1 VNEVLRIAMVSAE
14 RVPLAKVG
22 GLGDVAGALADVLAE
37 RGHEVSCFLPDYATL
52 TLPEGARRERVLE
65 PFPVPHGR
73 GEEPAALDR
82 VTLRG
87 TKAAVYLVD
96 HRGPQAFFR
105 RDGIYTDPATAL
117 EYADNPARFLF
128 FSRAVCEAL
137 KRLGRRQ
144 DVIHLNDNQTA
155 FVAAFLRE
163 AYAADPFFQR
173 TATLF
178 AIHNLGYQGLYPPEV
193 LEIARLSR
201 DRFHPGS
208 PFEFYGKVN
217 FLKVGLEYADFLS
230 TVSPGYAREIQSDPE
245 IGAGLQGVL
254 AHRAADLAGILNGID
269 YRVWNPGQDPRIAA
283 RYTAR
288 DLTGKQV
295 CRAALAREAGWP
307 ADSDWA
313 IVGMISRLADQKGFD
328 LVEAALP
335 ELLRQELRLFVLGA
349 GQKRYEELFR
359 ALAREHPDRVC
370 ARVGFDDDLAHRVEA
385 GADLF
390 LMPSRYE
397 PCGLNQMMSQRY
409 GTIPVVR
416 ATGGLADTVRDFDPA
431 TRHGTGFVF
440 ADYDAGAM
448 TAAVKRAL
456 AIYRQPR
463 VWHRLVENAMKQ
475 DFSWEAAAGRYEEIY
490 REARSRVEAR
500 RFREWAQ
507 GVARA

>member
-1 VNEVLRIAMVSAE
+1 VNEALRIAMVSAE

-22 GLGDVAGALADVLAE
+22 GLGDVAGALSDVLAA
-37 RGHEVSCFLPDYATL
+37 RGHEVSCFLPHYAAIR
-52 TLPEGARRERVLE
+52 LPEGARRERALE

-73 GEEPAALDR
+73 GEEVAAVER
-82 VTLRG
+82 VTLPG
-87 TKAAVYLVD
+87 SKVAVYLVD
-96 HRGPQAFFR
+96 HRGDLAFFQ
-105 RDGIYTDPATAL
+105 RDGIYTDPATGL

-128 FSRAVCEAL
+128 FCRAVCEAL

-163 AYAADPFFQR
+163 VYAADPFFQR

-178 AIHNLGYQGLYPPEV
+178 AIHNLSYQGLYPPEA

-201 DRFHPGS
+201 DRFHAGS

-217 FLKVGLEYADFLS
+217 LLKVGLEYADFLS
-230 TVSPGYAREIQSDPE
+230 TVSPSYAREIQVDPE

-254 AHRAADLAGILNGID
+254 ARRAADLAGILNGID
-269 YRVWNPGQDPRIAA
+269 YRVWNPEKDPRIAA

-288 DLTGKQV
+288 DLTGKQACKV
-295 CRAALAREAGWP
+295 ALAREAGWP
-307 ADSDWA
+307 EDSDWA

-328 LVEAALP
+328 LVEAAVP

-349 GQKRYEELFR
+349 GVKRYEELFTK
-359 ALAREHPDRVC
+359 LAREHPDRVC
-370 ARVGFDDDLAHRVEA
+370 ARVGFDDGLAHRIEA

-431 TRHGTGFVF
+431 SRDGTGFVF
-440 ADYDAGAM
+440 QGYEAGEM

-456 AIYRQPR
+456 ASYRQPR
-463 VWHRLVENAMKQ
+463 VWHRLIENAMKQ
-475 DFSWEAAAGRYEEIY
+475 DFSWETAAGRYEEIY
-490 REARSRVEAR
+490 RQARSRVEAR